1 MSTVDVVEIGR
12 KWFAVTVN
20 FDESERAR
28 IREDALRMVGAKLR
42 FPASGGLRAKFHLN
56 LHDEN
61 DHSQMVRLL
70 QVFGE
75 GGAFESSAGRFTT
88 FSQRDQEPDESMTMI
103 EERLAGMCSQWSEN
117 WQNEAVICL
126 RERVG
131 RVQTLRRVQSVA
143 GEAVDEATIRVF
155 LEKELRRRYK
165 SDIFGATVLWRLGWP
180 DTRPAQKQAHQNVE
194 TTESRP
200 VYAIS

>member
-20 FDESERAR
+20 FTQSERAR
-28 IREDALRMVGAKLR
+28 IREEALQTAGAKLR
-42 FPASGGLRAKFHLN
+42 FPASGGLRARFHFN
-56 LHDEN
+56 LLSEADN
-61 DHSQMVRLL
+61 SQMVRLL
-70 QVFGE
+70 QIFSE
-75 GGAFESSAGRFTT
+75 GGAFDSSAGKFEM
-88 FSQRDQEPDESMTMI
+88 SSEQNSEPEESMTMV
-103 EERLAGMCSQWSEN
+103 EERLAGLCTQWCEN

-143 GEAVDEATIRVF
+143 GEAIDEATIRAF

-180 DTRPAQKQAHQNVE
+180 DTRPALKQEHQTVGTSE
-194 TTESRP
+194 IRP
-200 VYAIS
+200 VYAVS

>member
-28 IREDALRMVGAKLR
+28 VREDALRMAGAKLR
-42 FPASGGLRAKFHLN
+42 FPASGGLRAKFHFN
-56 LHDEN
+56 LRDAG
-61 DHSQMVRLL
+61 DDSQMIQLL
-70 QVFGE
+70 RIFGE
-75 GGAFESSAGRFTT
+75 GGVFESSAGT
-88 FSQRDQEPDESMTMI
+88 FRAFSEREQEADESMNAI
-103 EERLAGMCSQWSEN
+103 DERLAGMCSQWSEN

-126 RERVG
+126 RERLG

-143 GEAVDEATIRVF
+143 GEAVDEATIRAF

-165 SDIFGATVLWRLGWP
+165 SDIFGATILWRLGWP
-180 DTRPAQKQAHQNVE
+180 DTRPAQKQAHQTVE

-200 VYAIS
+200 VYAVS